1 MNKYV
6 ERVIA
11 DVKKQ
16 YADQPEFVQTV
27 EEVFSSVSPLI
38 DAHPEY
44 EENAI
49 LERMVI
55 PERVVMFRVP
65 WEDDKGDMHV
75 NTGYRVQYSS
85 AIGPYK
91 GGLRFA
97 PNVNISIIKFLGFEQ
112 VFKDALSTLP
122 IGGAKGGL
130 KIAIQNHLLNDDIRE
145 SEVRLIS
152 EEGEQLGVMSSE
164 QALQIAEEREL
175 DLVLISPQA
184 KPPVCR
190 IMDYGKYRFEQ
201 TKKEKEARKNQR
213 IIEVKEIRM
222 SPGIGENDFNTKL
235 KNGQKFLLDGDRL
248 KVTVRFRGRE
258 MAHTHIGE
266 ELLTDFAAKCAE
278 IATLDKNPK
287 LEGRNM
293 FMFLS
298 PKAPDKAKKS
308 KGDNS

>member
-1 MNKYV
+1 M
-6 ERVIA
+6 
-11 DVKKQ
+11 
-16 YADQPEFVQTV
+16 
-27 EEVFSSVSPLI
+27 
-38 DAHPEY
+38 
-44 EENAI
+44 
-49 LERMVI
+49 
-55 PERVVMFRVP
+55 
-65 WEDDKGDMHV
+65 
-75 NTGYRVQYSS
+75 
-85 AIGPYK
+85 
-91 GGLRFA
+91 
-97 PNVNISIIKFLGFEQ
+97 
-112 VFKDALSTLP
+112 
-122 IGGAKGGL
+122 
-130 KIAIQNHLLNDDIRE
+130 KIAIQNHLLNDEIRE
-145 SEVRLIS
+145 AEVRLIS

-235 KNGQKFLLDGDRL
+235 KNGQKFLMDGDRL

-258 MAHTHIGE
+258 MAHTNIGE
-266 ELLTDFAAKCAE
+266 ELLTSFAAQCTE

-298 PKAPDKAKKS
+298 PKTPDKPSKKS